1 MRGMKRSGYECFLYL
16 SEGSSVARRRD
27 HLWDLITTRHLSRLD
42 SRSRAIA
49 VKRGHLHEHKN
60 KKT

>member
-1 MRGMKRSGYECFLYL
+1 MKRYGYECFLYL
-16 SEGSSVARRRD
+16 SESSSVARRRD

-49 VKRGHLHEHKN
+49 VERGHLHKHMD
-60 KKT
+60 KK